1 MKKQIIEK
9 VIFFTLCL
17 GSNLIST
24 VWANADTKS
33 VVNSD
38 SISVS
43 SGEIK
48 NIVNNDVNIIDT
60 TIQDEYGLSSNDGGI
75 LNINVDSL
83 EIDHNIDKS
92 NEFIGINA
100 KGKDVQGNISSIDIA
115 TVNDINININAKEFG
130 QISGLDIK
138 DNAKLQMKAQDGD
151 VNLKINMSID
161 RTLFD
166 THNSVISLQNNAEM
180 SLSGNN
186 IDIISTID
194 ATSRQRS
201 FNNYGLDIDNSKLDI
216 QSKGNININT
226 IATGNGF
233 NNYGIHIQ
241 DIGNNSSNVNI
252 ISGGNLYL
260 NSMDNGMN
268 NESYGIYVEN
278 IDNSQTNTHL
288 VINSN
293 NNIINTK
300 TTGIEAIGVSSVVDL
315 VAKKG
320 SNVIKAIG
328 DYDSTGI
335 EANNNAD
342 INLVASENNIISA
355 DYTGIHVSYADE
367 HHNNISLKAKNN
379 VISSVETAILSFEK
393 GNIKLE
399 AIGGNNQ
406 INSNYLG
413 ISLMENSFLNMNAQQ
428 GLNLFEVNNGIDLL
442 VSNSHLILNA
452 NGNILQ
458 GIEGIANINQGNINL
473 GANTKGNI
481 IKAKEFGIYTKEN
494 STTFLNTKNSN
505 NMILVEKGI
514 GISGNQSTIKI
525 NNVGG
530 NNIINVNDGIAIEAN
545 NSVNID
551 LDTTKGKNILIS
563 NKDVISLN
571 NYHID
576 ENLNNSI
583 IGLTKV
589 NLQSQN
595 NILQGNIVINSIKGN
610 TNIIAK
616 DNDNIL
622 NAKKTVIYSQ
632 DGSNVNILSNK
643 GNNVLKSQND
653 ITVNLNNSNLN
664 LEAQNN
670 EIIQLNKLDAISAI
684 NSQIEINATNNNEIQ
699 GNISLLDNSN
709 LNILGGNNSLLG
721 SISINDS
728 TAQIVAKEQ
737 NNQIDIEDKSLS
749 IVNSNIDISAN
760 EDNILFGNENFLEA
774 NNSQIKLNANDNI
787 LMTEKQNNLLLNLK
801 QSILNLEGNN
811 SNSLQGNIL
820 SNNSTIIIEG
830 NKNNIY
836 ANMNI
841 VDSKVIIQAKTNNN
855 LLLNEHY
862 LNNSEETI
870 LAKQDN
876 IWISEK
882 DNLIRLDNSK
892 MNLSANNNL
901 LVGKA
906 NNVINLNDGQINIS
920 SVKNNNIQGNI
931 ISRNGNINLEA
942 NDKNFINGNIY
953 ATNKRSNIF
962 IKSNKN
968 SGTNYF
974 ISSYN
979 LKTQDGNTI
988 NNIIWAQ
995 DESNINL
1002 EANLNYFESKS
1013 NIPVITLWSNGGTIN
1028 LLGTTIIETNN
1039 LNDIALLADEYN
1051 GNRGEI
1057 NLNLRKQSKIIG
1069 NIVADK
1075 NSIINIK
1082 SLNKWENNINVQG
1095 NILAKNN
1102 ANIIIDLSDNSKITG
1117 NINDYNYNKY
1127 IKNNEIEKQGYIKI
1141 DLDKLSR
1148 WNVIG
1153 QSFVSEISTKDNVII
1168 DLVGSND
1175 KENAHSIMVNKF
1187 DGNATF
1193 AMNLSGDRSKS
1204 DMLYFNQ
1211 MEGSYDVILSNIL
1224 TSEDLGKN
1232 GLRFATVGQGKN
1244 NIFKHVVVYDE
1255 GAFNIEYKIADENYD
1270 LNNIENKL
1278 YNNDNATNNNELGD
1292 YKPGNDIIEKLVENN
1307 NGNVKNYKIIN
1318 PDKIMLSDAGK
1329 TILNMTKANY
1339 DMAVFMGRLD
1349 KRLGD
1354 IHYLQDNDGLWFR
1367 MRHDRIDKDLMFTI
1381 DSNMYELGYDK
1392 LTRQEDGQTRW
1403 GVALDY
1409 MQGSTIYDDII
1420 GKGESDRRG
1429 LWLYNTWL
1437 GDDGHYSDYILKWGH
1452 LENDFA
1458 IYSGNKL
1465 DLITGKYDNN
1475 VYSASAEYGYKQDL
1489 GNNWFITPQAQI
1501 QLAKI
1506 SGADYMTSQDTAV
1519 SVDGI
1524 NSLIARLGFKIGKD
1538 FKDKSNFYLKAD
1550 IIHEFWGEQFVSVKD
1565 KSSDDR
1571 VIGFNYDHS
1580 GTWYDIGLG
1589 FNIMTTDNSYV
1600 YMDYEKR
1607 FGNGNRNSYQIN
1619 GGINWLF

>member
-24 VWANADTKS
+24 VWANADTKTI
-33 VVNSD
+33 VNSD
-38 SISVS
+38 SILVS

-48 NIVNNDVNIIDT
+48 NIVNNDFNIIDT

-226 IATGNGF
+226 TATGNGF

-300 TTGIEAIGVSSVVDL
+300 TTGIEAIGASSIVDL

-393 GNIKLE
+393 GNIRLE

-406 INSNYLG
+406 INSNHLG
-413 ISLMENSFLNMNAQQ
+413 ISLMENSILDMNAMQ
-428 GLNLFEVNNGIDLL
+428 GLNLFKVDEGIDIL
-442 VSNSHLILNA
+442 VSNSNLSLTA
-452 NGNILQ
+452 SGNILQ
-458 GIEGIANINQGNINL
+458 GIEGIANINQGNIIIN
-473 GANTKGNI
+473 ADTKGNI
-481 IKAKEFGIYTKEN
+481 IQVEEFGVYTKEK
-494 STTFLNTKNSN
+494 STTLLSTKQADNI
-505 NMILVEKGI
+505 ILVEQGI
-514 GISGNQSTIKI
+514 GVSGNDSDLQID
-525 NNVGG
+525 NQQG
-530 NNIINVNDGIAIEAN
+530 NNIIKVSKGIAIEAN
-545 NSVNID
+545 NGASIKLDTINGDNDISAKDIAVSVNKAHID
-551 LDTTKGKNILIS
+551 TDIDWEKNNTDVKLTGKN
-563 NKDVISLN
+563 N
-571 NYHID
+571 NLKANIAI
-576 ENLNNSI
+576 ENIN
-583 IGLTKV
+583 GGKV
-589 NLQSQN
+589 
-595 NILQGNIVINSIKGN
+595 
-610 TNIIAK
+610 T
-616 DNDNIL
+616 
-622 NAKKTVIYSQ
+622 
-632 DGSNVNILSNK
+632 
-643 GNNVLKSQND
+643 
-653 ITVNLNNSNLN
+653 
-664 LEAQNN
+664 
-670 EIIQLNKLDAISAI
+670 
-684 NSQIEINATNNNEIQ
+684 
-699 GNISLLDNSN
+699 
-709 LNILGGNNSLLG
+709 
-721 SISINDS
+721 
-728 TAQIVAKEQ
+728 IVAKQ
-737 NNQIDIEDKSLS
+737 
-749 IVNSNIDISAN
+749 
-760 EDNILFGNENFLEA
+760 
-774 NNSQIKLNANDNI
+774 
-787 LMTEKQNNLLLNLK
+787 
-801 QSILNLEGNN
+801 
-811 SNSLQGNIL
+811 
-820 SNNSTIIIEG
+820 
-830 NKNNIY
+830 
-836 ANMNI
+836 
-841 VDSKVIIQAKTNNN
+841 
-855 LLLNEHY
+855 
-862 LNNSEETI
+862 
-870 LAKQDN
+870 
-876 IWISEK
+876 
-882 DNLIRLDNSK
+882 
-892 MNLSANNNL
+892 
-901 LVGKA
+901 
-906 NNVINLNDGQINIS
+906 
-920 SVKNNNIQGNI
+920 NNNIQGLVYTSGENTQINI
-931 ISRNGNINLEA
+931 KSLDGINLFNSA
-942 NDKNFINGNIY
+942 YINNAEDFMQNIY
-953 ATNKRSNIF
+953 AENMAEINVEGNVNYIIMKD
-962 IKSNKN
+962 KN
-968 SGTNYF
+968 SEKEQRAIWANGA
-974 ISSYN
+974 
-979 LKTQDGNTI
+979 TI
-988 NNIIWAQ
+988 NI
-995 DESNINL
+995 EG
-1002 EANLNYFESKS
+1002 K
-1013 NIPVITLWSNGGTIN
+1013 
-1028 LLGTTIIETNN
+1028 TIIKTDD
-1039 LNDIALLADEYN
+1039 DIALLATNTNNLTKSAITANLNEESIIYGDIIADTGGEIKLKLN
-1051 GNRGEI
+1051 NKQNIFGVNIQGDIIAKNQGKVNIDIGNR
-1057 NLNLRKQSKIIG
+1057 
-1069 NIVADK
+1069 
-1075 NSIINIK
+1075 
-1082 SLNKWENNINVQG
+1082 SL
-1095 NILAKNN
+1095 
-1102 ANIIIDLSDNSKITG
+1102 ITG
-1117 NINDYNYNKY
+1117 NINDYMYLNYINDNKLQSV
-1127 IKNNEIEKQGYIKI
+1127 NSLLHQGEINLALG
-1141 DLDKLSR
+1141 DNSR
-1148 WNVIG
+1148 WHVVG
-1153 QSFVSEISTKDNVII
+1153 QSFITEVETLGDNSII
-1168 DLVGSND
+1168 DLVGSN
-1175 KENAHSIMVNKF
+1175 KNSTMHSIMIDNFK
-1187 DGNATF
+1187 GNSNF
-1193 AMNLSGDRSKS
+1193 AVNLSGDRKYS
-1204 DMLYFNQ
+1204 DMLYLNSGVG
-1211 MEGSYDVILSNIL
+1211 EYNLILAKAV
-1224 TSEDLGKN
+1224 TSEDIGSN
-1232 GLRFATVGQGKN
+1232 GLRFATVGDKNSQKFKYATAYDKGAFNVKYKIATEDYDVYDEENILYNNQNDNLVDELRPGNNLVN
-1244 NIFKHVVVYDE
+1244 NIFGSKDT
-1255 GAFNIEYKIADENYD
+1255 AANY
-1270 LNNIENKL
+1270 
-1278 YNNDNATNNNELGD
+1278 
-1292 YKPGNDIIEKLVENN
+1292 KLVGIE
-1307 NGNVKNYKIIN
+1307 
-1318 PDKIMLSDAGK
+1318 DRFLSDAGK

-1339 DMAVFMGRLD
+1339 SMAVFMGRLD

-1506 SGADYMTSQDTAV
+1506 SGADYMTNQDTAV